1 MLEGPAFTQTFPNE
15 AEARRGRLGLTVS
28 APRRLPLLLPR
39 ARPAA
44 AGPAHPLPAAV
55 HCIWRSL
62 VGELKSHVPCGVAK
76 TKNSKKQDRLEKKI
90 AVLMLTGFE
99 SRMI

>member
-1 MLEGPAFTQTFPNE
+1 MTGKF
-15 AEARRGRLGLTVS
+15 LGSPVVRVS
-28 APRRLPLLLPR
+28 LAST
-39 ARPAA
+39 
-44 AGPAHPLPAAV
+44 AGGTSS
-55 HCIWRSL
+55 SL